1 MSSSLNPRCR
11 SALAKT
17 ILAASL
23 GLPAAASAS
32 MGNLGTSYGLFPEDL
47 ATAQA
52 LSMFNAQVSAT
63 YYNPA
68 ALVKDER
75 GELTRQSCTRNR
87 N

>member
-1 MSSSLNPRCR
+1 
-11 SALAKT
+11 
-17 ILAASL
+17 
-23 GLPAAASAS
+23 

-52 LSMFNAQVSAT
+52 LSMFNAQVAAT

-75 GELTRQSCTRNR
+75 GELTQAILHAEQ
-87 N
+87 